1 VAIDKKEAIA
11 ELRRRGFSP
20 DEILAKS
27 QGRKLS
33 VEEEADIVVTRQ
45 EKAEEKQARKQQVR
59 RDFAQVTQPALES
72 IAPPNTFEASLN
84 QQLRETPGPDF
95 NPQQPVMLPQ
105 APAAVMQQA
114 QQQQAQQ
121 SQLVRNL
128 QNLGEKADQFNKG
141 FERIPRT
148 IAEDSGLLV
157 STAAN
162 KLGLISDQTLDII
175 SAATEDRRKE
185 DFKNKPITELTSRI
199 GAGLVEGGTIF
210 PFKTTAAIV
219 KAPGK
224 VASAGMG
231 LAGGASSGVLAAA
244 LAKWAFNSPA
254 GKRTFSAVKRAAQE
268 QGKNVPR

>member
-1 VAIDKKEAIA
+1 MAIDKKEAIA

-20 DEILAKS
+20 DEILARS
-27 QGRKLS
+27 QGKRLS
-33 VEEEADIVVTRQ
+33 VEEEADIIVTRQ
-45 EKAEEKQARKQQVR
+45 EKAEERQASKQQVR
-59 RDFAQVTQPALES
+59 QDFAQVTQPTLES
-72 IAPPNTFEASLN
+72 TTPPNTFEASLN
-84 QQLRETPGPDF
+84 QQLQETPGPDF

-105 APAAVMQQA
+105 APAAVMQQ
-114 QQQQAQQ
+114 QQVQRQQI
-121 SQLVRNL
+121 SNL
-128 QNLGEKADQFNKG
+128 QRLGEKADQFNKG